1 MRLTAMGLVEIKE
14 EYVAATATQQFS
26 LRDYNYNTS
35 QSSTAQYKRTSM
47 HKQETKY
54 EIENINTSVFV
65 VR

>member
-1 MRLTAMGLVEIKE
+1 MASASKGN
-14 EYVAATATQQFS
+14 YGNGNAATATQQFS